1 MRGIIEPGGRQPVA
15 RGGAAKQRNPGV
27 CKKMT
32 RTPNVG
38 WQKAW
43 LKKITAP
50 SVTHSMGSGSFFV
63 GAGAARAIARLHLPY
78 LCRPL
83 RGSKFRSANT
93 PANNNLSICLLIVLS
108 RKLYSLI
115 AFANFDE

>member
-1 MRGIIEPGGRQPVA
+1 MLAGCTISNFYHIS
-15 RGGAAKQRNPGV
+15 
-27 CKKMT
+27 
-32 RTPNVG
+32 G

-78 LCRPL
+78 LCRPPGLKIPL
-83 RGSKFRSANT
+83 RKHTAKVQQFIHLPSDCVIS
-93 PANNNLSICLLIVLS
+93 
-108 RKLYSLI
+108 
-115 AFANFDE
+115 

>member
-1 MRGIIEPGGRQPVA
+1 MLAGCTISNFYHIR
-15 RGGAAKQRNPGV
+15 
-27 CKKMT
+27 
-32 RTPNVG
+32 G

-78 LCRPL
+78 LCRPPGAQNSAPQTHRQSYL
-83 RGSKFRSANT
+83 LHGVRGIIEPGGRQPVARGGAAKQRPVRA
-93 PANNNLSICLLIVLS
+93 
-108 RKLYSLI
+108 
-115 AFANFDE
+115 